1 MYFYPGV
8 SVNTLNDYSE
18 VTSTA
23 HRDIDVCMQLLREGK
38 WAKADLALTD
48 LAKNLVRAAI
58 WSRDK
63 AQEEERRARMSIGR
77 ELLLMAL
84 GK

>member
-38 WAKADLALTD
+38 WAKADLALTKY
-48 LAKNLVRAAI
+48 ATRIIQAAI
-58 WSRDK
+58 WARDK
-63 AQEEERRARMSIGR
+63 AEEEAGRPKVSIGQ
-77 ELLLMAL
+77 ELLRVVA
-84 GK
+84 